1 VTVTHSVPY
10 VSQFASADLVEG
22 FVTDVV
28 PLSTDPRWAETG
40 AADVVQYAWWAR
52 RMCGMACLRMVL
64 AARGVT
70 ATSLVELAEECA
82 RHGGYV
88 RHDDGRVD
96 GLIYA
101 PFARWVCERF
111 RIGVEV
117 RTALPVAEVRSLVN
131 AGTLVMASVHPWL
144 RWPDRTPPA
153 RGGHLVLVVG
163 TTPETLL
170 VHNPSGLPGES
181 QEYAEVPT
189 EVFGT
194 FYAERG
200 VLFPPSS
207 LPTAP

>member
-1 VTVTHSVPY
+1 VTTVSHPVPY

-28 PLSTDPRWAETG
+28 PLSADPRWAETG

-64 AARGVT
+64 AARGV
-70 ATSLVELAEECA
+70 AAPSLVELAEECA

-101 PFARWVCERF
+101 PFAHWVADRF
-111 RIGVEV
+111 GVAAEV
-117 RTALPVAEVRSLVN
+117 RTALPVSRIRSLVTT
-131 AGTLVMASVHPWL
+131 GTLVMVSVHPWI
-144 RWPDRTPPA
+144 RWPHREPPT

-163 TTPETLL
+163 TTPGALL

-181 QEYAEVPT
+181 QEYAEVADAAV
-189 EVFGT
+189 ERFSAG
-194 FYAERG
+194 RG
-200 VLFPPSS
+200 VTFPPR
-207 LPTAP
+207 PA

>member
-1 VTVTHSVPY
+1 VTVSHPVPY

-28 PLSTDPRWAETG
+28 PLSSDPRWAETG

-64 AARGVT
+64 AARGVP
-70 ATSLVELAEECA
+70 APSLVELAEECA

-101 PFARWVCERF
+101 PFARWVAERF
-111 RIGVEV
+111 GIRAEV
-117 RTALPVAEVRSLVN
+117 RTTLPVDDVRTLVN

-144 RWPDRTPPA
+144 RWPDREPPS

-163 TTPETLL
+163 TTPGALL

-189 EVFGT
+189 AAFDR
-194 FYAERG
+194 FYAGRG
-200 VLFPPSS
+200 VAFP
-207 LPTAP
+207 ACDA

>member
-1 VTVTHSVPY
+1 MSVTHRVPY
-10 VSQFASADLVEG
+10 VSQFASPDLVEG

-40 AADVVQYAWWAR
+40 ARDVVQYAWWAR

-64 AARGVT
+64 GSRGAEAPPLVT
-70 ATSLVELAEECA
+70 LAEECA

-101 PFARWVCERF
+101 PFARWVAGRF
-111 RIGVEV
+111 GLQAEV
-117 RTALPVAEVRSLVN
+117 RTSLPLDDVRALVEGGA
-131 AGTLVMASVHPWL
+131 LVMASVHPWV
-144 RWPDRTPPA
+144 RWPDREPPA

-163 TTPETLL
+163 TTPDGLL

-181 QEYAEVPT
+181 QAYAELKPARF
-189 EVFGT
+189 EA
-194 FYAERG
+194 FYAGRG
-200 VLFPPSS
+200 VVFSPPRGG
-207 LPTAP
+207 